1 LIDPHIPRRFG
12 AVEEVFVKQALRRTA
27 LGIFAAASAF
37 AATGSAIVPALAAD
51 PGVTDTEIVLGG
63 THPYSGPASAYG
75 NIGKGIGVYFQYVN
89 DNGGVN
95 GRKIK
100 YIDKDDGYSPP
111 QAVQLVHQ
119 MVEQDKVFAI
129 FDTLGTAV
137 NTAIRPYLNQN
148 GVPHMFVATGA
159 STWGKDFKQYPW
171 TIGWQPDYQAE
182 AVLYAQDIL
191 QNHPKAKIG
200 ILYQNDDYGE
210 DYNAGFKR
218 GLGKHTDMIVKMA
231 SYETTDPSVG
241 SQISTL
247 KASGADTL
255 MIFATPKFAIQAMVL
270 AAQQSW
276 RPLKYLNNVSNA
288 IPYMTA
294 ATKAGGAAA
303 VEGVITTYY
312 LKDPANHARYGGDK
326 GMKFYNDIM
335 SKYLPNADKD
345 DGNYLYG
352 VAIAYTMVDVLKRA
366 GKDLTRKKVMDVATH
381 LTETDNPLA
390 YPGVVIRTSPNFRYP
405 ITQMIAAK
413 WLGTDWSPMGLLV
426 DTRASTMAEK

>member
-1 LIDPHIPRRFG
+1 MTSPVRKATIG
-12 AVEEVFVKQALRRTA
+12 V
-27 LGIFAAASAF
+27 FAAAF
-37 AATGSAIVPALAAD
+37 ALAVTGTTIA
-51 PGVTDTEIVLGG
+51 PVSAETGVTDTEIVLGG

-75 NIGKGIGVYFQYVN
+75 NIGKGIGAYFSYVN
-89 DNGGVN
+89 DKGGVN

-137 NTAIRPYLNQN
+137 NTALRPYLNQQ

-159 STWGKDFKQYPW
+159 TTWGKDAKQFPW
-171 TIGWQPDYQAE
+171 TIGWQPDYQSE
-182 AVLYAQDIL
+182 AILYAQDIL
-191 QNHPKAKIG
+191 TNHPKAKIG
-200 ILYQNDDYGE
+200 VLYQNDDYGE
-210 DYNAGFKR
+210 DYNAGLKK
-218 GLGKHTDMIVKMA
+218 GLGKHDNMIVKMA

-241 SQISTL
+241 SQIATL
-247 KASGADTL
+247 KASGADTF

-276 RPLKYLNNVSNA
+276 HPVIYLNNVSAAVPFMNA
-288 IPYMTA
+288 A
-294 ATKAGGAAA
+294 SKAGGPSA
-303 VEGVITTYY
+303 VAGVISTIY
-312 LKDPANHARYGGDK
+312 LKDPANHARYAGDA
-326 GMKFYNDIM
+326 GMKWYNEIM
-335 SKYLPNADKD
+335 TKYLPSADKD

-366 GKDLTRKKVMDVATH
+366 GKDLTRKKVMDIASN
-381 LTETDNPLA
+381 LDEKNNPLA
-390 YPGVVIRTSPNFRYP
+390 YPGVLIRTSPSFRFP

-413 WLGTDWSPMGLLV
+413 WLGTDWSPMGILV
-426 DTRASTMAEK
+426 DTRSMTTAGK

>member
-1 LIDPHIPRRFG
+1 MTSPVRKATI
-12 AVEEVFVKQALRRTA
+12 
-27 LGIFAAASAF
+27 GIFAAAF
-37 AATGSAIVPALAAD
+37 ALAVTGSTIAPAAAAD
-51 PGVTDTEIVLGG
+51 PGITDTEILLGG

-75 NIGKGIGVYFQYVN
+75 NIGKGITAYFSWVN
-89 DNGGVN
+89 DHGGVN
-95 GRKIK
+95 GRKIR

-137 NTAIRPYLNQN
+137 NTALRPYLNQN
-148 GVPHMFVATGA
+148 GVPQLFVATGA
-159 STWGKDFKQYPW
+159 STWGHDYQKFPW

-182 AVLYAQDIL
+182 AILYAKDIL

-200 ILYQNDDYGE
+200 VLYQNDDYGE
-210 DYNAGFKR
+210 DYNAGLKR
-218 GLGKHTDMIVKMA
+218 GLGSHQNMIVKMA

-241 SQISTL
+241 SQIATL
-247 KASGADTL
+247 KASGADTF

-276 RPLKYLNNVSNA
+276 HPVTYLNNVS
-288 IPYMTA
+288 A
-294 ATKAGGAAA
+294 AVPFMQAAAKAGGPSA
-303 VEGVITTYY
+303 VAGVISTIY
-312 LKDPANHARYGGDK
+312 LKDPANHARYAGDA
-326 GMKFYNDIM
+326 GMKWYDEVM
-335 SKYLPNADKD
+335 SKYLPGADKD

-352 VAIAYTMVDVLKRA
+352 VSIGYTMVDVLKRA
-366 GKDLTRKKVMDVATH
+366 GRDLTRKKVMEIATH
-381 LTETDNPLA
+381 LNERDNPLA

-413 WLGTDWSPMGLLV
+413 WLGTDWSPMGVLV
-426 DTRASTMAEK
+426 DTRSLTMAEK

>member
-1 LIDPHIPRRFG
+1 MTSPVRKATI
-12 AVEEVFVKQALRRTA
+12 
-27 LGIFAAASAF
+27 GIFAAAF
-37 AATGSAIVPALAAD
+37 ALAVTGSTIAPAAAAD
-51 PGVTDTEIVLGG
+51 PGITDTEILLGG

-75 NIGKGIGVYFQYVN
+75 NIGKGIGAYFSYVN
-89 DNGGVN
+89 DHGGVN
-95 GRKIK
+95 GRKIR

-159 STWGKDFKQYPW
+159 STWGHDYQKFPW

-182 AVLYAQDIL
+182 AILYARDIL

-200 ILYQNDDYGE
+200 VLYQNDDYGE
-210 DYNAGFKR
+210 DYNIGLKR
-218 GLGKHTDMIVKMA
+218 GLGTHQNMIVKMA

-241 SQISTL
+241 SQIATL
-247 KASGADTL
+247 KASGADTF

-276 RPLKYLNNVSNA
+276 HPVIYLNNVS
-288 IPYMTA
+288 A
-294 ATKAGGAAA
+294 AVPFMQAASKAGGPSA
-303 VEGVITTYY
+303 VQGVISTIY
-312 LKDPANHARYGGDK
+312 LKDPANHARYAGDA
-326 GMKFYNDIM
+326 GMKWYNEIM
-335 SKYLPNADKD
+335 SKYLPSADKD

-352 VAIAYTMVDVLKRA
+352 VAIGYTMVDVLKRA
-366 GKDLTRKKVMDVATH
+366 GRDLTRKKVMDIASN
-381 LTETDNPLA
+381 LNERDNPLA

-413 WLGTDWSPMGLLV
+413 WLSTDWSPMGVLV
-426 DTRASTMAEK
+426 DTRALTMAEK